1 MGVAILLAYIAL
13 NLLSPDDMLPGLKAF
28 RPALVLA
35 LACFLMAILKLSQR
49 PNFKLRTQFVLVIL
63 FYGWALFSRF
73 LNGELGANV
82 RTLLELSPN
91 VMVYFMGLFLLNS
104 PRKLN
109 ALRTTLLIVAIFVL
123 INAFIGIPSARD
135 LGVTTP
141 YDLTSPIGGFPPYS
155 VRIRGMGMLNDP
167 NVLGHFLL
175 IVLPM
180 LYVRRKDSGPDFP
193 YVIVVPITILFL
205 IGVYWTG
212 SRGAEIGVAAV
223 LGQALIRRF
232 KTTGALLSGT
242 IVALLLLAINSFNG
256 NRTVTVSGGLDRLAI
271 WSDGLSYFK
280 GSPIWGIG
288 YDNFAAKQGMTAHN
302 SYLLCATELG
312 LVGFFLW
319 MSVIV
324 VTFIQLNGV
333 HKLLAKSNPGLA
345 RWAAALRLSLGAY
358 LFTGFFLSLTY
369 ELLLFMLLGMAGSI
383 ITLAGGDDAV
393 RLRDTKWPL
402 WAVGNCA
409 GLLVIIYGAVRL
421 RAL

>member
-13 NLLSPDDMLPGLKAF
+13 NLLSPADVLPDLPF
-28 RPALVLA
+28 RPALTLA
-35 LACFLMAILKLSQR
+35 LPCLLMAILTFWRR
-49 PNFKLRTQFVLVIL
+49 PRLKLRTQFVLVSL
-63 FYGWALFSRF
+63 FYGWALCSWFPH
-73 LNGELGANV
+73 GQLGANV

-91 VMVYFMGLFLLNS
+91 VMVYFVGLFLLDS
-104 PRKLN
+104 PKKLN

-123 INAFIGIPSARD
+123 INAFIGIPAARAS
-135 LGVTTP
+135 GVTTP
-141 YDLTSPIGGFPPYS
+141 YDTTSPWGLPPHW

-175 IVLPM
+175 VVLPM
-180 LYVRRKDSGPDFP
+180 LYVSRNESRPDSP
-193 YVIVVPITILFL
+193 YVIVPITVLFL

-212 SRGAEIGVAAV
+212 SRGAEMGVAAV

-232 KTTGALLSGT
+232 KTAGALLSGT
-242 IVALLLLAINSFNG
+242 IVALLLLAINRFNG
-256 NRTVTVSGGLDRLAI
+256 TRTVTVSGGLDRLAI

-280 GSPIWGIG
+280 SSPIWGIG
-288 YDNFAAKQGMTAHN
+288 YDNFAEKQGMTAHN

-324 VTFIQLNGV
+324 VTFIQLNGA
-333 HKLLAKSNPGLA
+333 HRLLVKSNPGLA

-369 ELLLFMLLGMAGSI
+369 ELLLFMLLGMAGSV

-393 RLRDTKWPL
+393 RLRDSKWPL

-409 GLLVIIYGAVRL
+409 GLLVIIYGALRL
-421 RAL
+421 RAQ